1 MRPHRTPPTSLSQL
15 HTARRSGAIRRLM
28 TPEEK
33 GAKTLRTKKKE
44 KHFPL
49 RKYAVQA

>member
-1 MRPHRTPPTSLSQL
+1 
-15 HTARRSGAIRRLM
+15 M